1 MTFIKRHV
9 NIEALLVLLVFC
21 LCLTGALLLPLDEC
35 PDEAGRHFLSNWIVR
50 TGTLPTGNE
59 PETMLMSWEDVNAP
73 VLSIRAGSE
82 YDGWGFSYAL
92 RPYLSSIVGAAFE
105 RIASCF
111 TDSPRVLLAASRMC
125 SVLSVTLC
133 CFFCLRLG
141 RRLFAR
147 RSTALLFAAIVCFLP
162 QGMFLGMYQNNDSLA
177 LCAVSMMLYYLIEGF
192 DRKWPVTSCIGLAA
206 AFSLGLLSYYS
217 VYGWLLSGALFCV
230 AAALTDRDIPDKGR
244 LIYKRTGLILGVCVL
259 LAGWFFIRNAYYHN
273 GDFFGIA
280 SEEISRA
287 EMRSRGYRLHEYVN
301 YRNEGMTIPDF
312 LRMGDHWWLRLSAW
326 SFVGVFGYMDIL
338 LPRTQYRLYGAVI
351 AGGALLYVASLL
363 RQKPSRRDGLLAL
376 MMLLA
381 SLLTVLMHFWQSY
394 ARDYQPQGR
403 YIITLAIPFA
413 YMLTY
418 GLDGLAAGG
427 GPPEK
432 AARSRTVPAVA
443 LTVLWLALF
452 AWAALGTMTKMLP

>member
-1 MTFIKRHV
+1 M
-9 NIEALLVLLVFC
+9 
-21 LCLTGALLLPLDEC
+21 
-35 PDEAGRHFLSNWIVR
+35 
-50 TGTLPTGNE
+50 
-59 PETMLMSWEDVNAP
+59 
-73 VLSIRAGSE
+73 
-82 YDGWGFSYAL
+82 
-92 RPYLSSIVGAAFE
+92 
-105 RIASCF
+105 
-111 TDSPRVLLAASRMC
+111 
-125 SVLSVTLC
+125 
-133 CFFCLRLG
+133 
-141 RRLFAR
+141 
-147 RSTALLFAAIVCFLP
+147 
-162 QGMFLGMYQNNDSLA
+162 
-177 LCAVSMMLYYLIEGF
+177 
-192 DRKWPVTSCIGLAA
+192 
-206 AFSLGLLSYYS
+206 
-217 VYGWLLSGALFCV
+217 
-230 AAALTDRDIPDKGR
+230 
-244 LIYKRTGLILGVCVL
+244 

-394 ARDYQPQGR
+394 ARDFQPQGR